1 VREHDTTGDV
11 WDEDLVRRHAK
22 VEPRK
27 QEVITWLDE
36 LSAP

>member
-1 VREHDTTGDV
+1 
-11 WDEDLVRRHAK
+11 VRRHAK